1 MGMIEPRS
9 WHRRRFDA
17 RTRGRSPAEKRDE
30 LVDVPGWADTFL
42 VDGEAPAPGSL
53 FKQPA
58 LAETLER
65 LAKAGL
71 DDFYRGELARRI
83 AAGLERAGATSLMA
97 TPSMSGIKYIEFS
110 RSVLSEHG
118 RRDLVYERR
127 SGNAS
132 DRYTQIV
139 SLTPEF
145 KQGRIEYYAMSALG
159 PGCVKTRTPR
169 PIAQQLNPEGG
180 VGDSL
185 LRRRPV
191 S

>member
-1 MGMIEPRS
+1 M
-9 WHRRRFDA
+9 
-17 RTRGRSPAEKRDE
+17 
-30 LVDVPGWADTFL
+30 DVPGWADTFL

-145 KQGRIEYYAMSALG
+145 KQGRIEYHAMSASGQNRKSSVGLG
-159 PGCVKTRTPR
+159 MSVVGGR
-169 PIAQQLNPEGG
+169 ADLNFGRLD
-180 VGDSL
+180 VCL
-185 LRRRPV
+185 
-191 S
+191 